1 MAAIAYNAP
10 HSNSRKSWPERQ
22 ISFKIPFSKVLSTCY
37 ARSDCDSSVSG
48 YKRQLFAPNPRKSMR
63 WTSSPST
70 DSTVN
75 YKIPTYP
82 VGQRSLDSRHTCR
95 GPPRKEA
102 NHCLKQPTNGQ
113 SLTFWQLIHFP
124 FPTSSSWRAAGGG
137 ETIGIFVIRYRPSIR
152 IARYHSSML
161 STMRKRQQSKE
172 SQDHQPKSRKTIAFG
187 YSSDKLW

>member
-1 MAAIAYNAP
+1 MPRTQTAINLSKLARAP
-10 HSNSRKSWPERQ
+10 NLFQNSFLQSSINMLCSILLR
-22 ISFKIPFSKVLSTCY
+22 FF
-37 ARSDCDSSVSG
+37 SVSG
-48 YKRQLFAPNPRKSMR
+48 YKGRLFAPNPRKSMR